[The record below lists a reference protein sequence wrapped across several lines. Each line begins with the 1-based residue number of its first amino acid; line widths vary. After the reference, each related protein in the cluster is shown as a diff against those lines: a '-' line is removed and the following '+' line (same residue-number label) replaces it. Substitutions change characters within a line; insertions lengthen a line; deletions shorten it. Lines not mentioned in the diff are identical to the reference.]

1 MSATI
6 PENERRELS
15 TRVQK
20 VLDEFVRPGLRLDG
34 GDVEL
39 VGIDE
44 DRIVQVRLAGTCS
57 GCPSTVYTL
66 TMDMENEVKARVP
79 EIRFLEAVL

>member
-1 MSATI
+1 MSGTT
-6 PENERRELS
+6 PEDERRELS
-15 TRVQK
+15 ECVQK
-20 VLDEFVRPGLRLDG
+20 VLDEFVRPGLKLDG

-39 VGIDE
+39 VGIDS

-66 TMDMENEVKARVP
+66 TMGMESEVKARVP

>member
-1 MSATI
+1 M
-6 PENERRELS
+6 
-15 TRVQK
+15 RVQK

-39 VGIDE
+39 VGIDS

-66 TMDMENEVKARVP
+66 TMGMENEVKARVP
-79 EIRFLEAVL
+79 EIRFLETVL